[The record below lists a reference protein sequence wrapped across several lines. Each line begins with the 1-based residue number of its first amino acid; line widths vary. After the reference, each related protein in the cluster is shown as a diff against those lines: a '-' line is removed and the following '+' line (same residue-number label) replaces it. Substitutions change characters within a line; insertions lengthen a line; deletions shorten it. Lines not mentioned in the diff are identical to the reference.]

1 MTTDE
6 KAPIWKAG
14 LILAGLAFVCTA
26 LVALTHSATKPR
38 IAANAQAYLEA
49 SLKPVLGA
57 IEYDGILSEST
68 LTIPQPHDLPGK
80 DAAIVYRVYADS
92 RPVAALFVVTAMD
105 GFSGS
110 IKLLIGVDKDG
121 VLSGVRA
128 LEHRETPGLGD
139 KIDTDKSD
147 WILSFATLSLNNPDR
162 NLWAIK
168 RDGGAFDQFT
178 GATITPRSVVN
189 AVKQT
194 LVYFEENR
202 DSVFAPVA
210 GEQSD

>member
-1 MTTDE
+1 MNGTK
-6 KAPIWKAG
+6 KAPVWKAG

-26 LVALTHSATKPR
+26 LVAVTQSVTKPR
-38 IAANAQAYLEA
+38 IEANAQAYLEA

-68 LTIPQPHDLPGK
+68 LTIPQPHELPGK
-80 DAAIVYRVYADS
+80 DAATVYRVYADS
-92 RPVAALFVVTAMD
+92 QPVAALFVVTAVD

-110 IKLLIGVDKDG
+110 IKLLIGIDKDG

-139 KIDTDKSD
+139 KIDLDKSE
-147 WILSFATLSLNNPDR
+147 WILQFAAMSLNNPER
-162 NLWAIK
+162 SLWAIQ
-168 RDGGAFDQFT
+168 RDGGDFDQFT
-178 GATITPRSVVN
+178 GASITPRSVVN

-194 LVYFEENR
+194 LIFFEENR
-202 DSVFAPVA
+202 DLVFAPKA
-210 GEQSD
+210 GEQGD